1 MVPTKMR
8 PTLCR
13 YGPAMIYRLAIACL
27 ILLTAHTPL
36 SGEDVEHWAFQPV
49 EKPPLPEVNNK
60 AWIKNPIDLFIL
72 ARLEKADLQPAPPAA
87 TGDLQRRLHDDLI
100 GLLPGPNDEF
110 VSPEIT
116 IHRLIAKPQYGER
129 WARHWLDVVRYADSN
144 GLDENAAYANAWR
157 YRDYVVQSFN
167 SDKPYDRFLIEQ
179 IAGDLLTARDDA
191 QKRAYL
197 IATGFLSLGPKVL
210 AEPDK
215 TKMEMDIIDE
225 QIDTLGRALLGITLG
240 CARCHDRKFD
250 PVPTDD
256 YYALAGIF
264 KSTTTMDSLKTIA
277 KWHENS
283 LATPEENKLKQNHDA
298 LISAQ
303 QQVIAAFIKNANQQL
318 LVEQNLKELPP
329 QPEEKYSKSA
339 RDELAGLQETLE
351 RLQADIPKL
360 PFAMGV
366 VDGEVT
372 DLPIFVRGNYETP
385 GELQRRHFP
394 RALTT
399 GEVQPIGENASGRL
413 ELARWI
419 ASEQNPLT
427 ARVMVNRVWRWHFG
441 RGLVATTDNFGK
453 LGAEPS
459 HPELL
464 DWLTSWF
471 IENSWSIKKLNGL
484 ILNSATYQMSSQ
496 ASLAAMERD
505 PNNQLLSRAP
515 LRRIEAEP
523 LRDSLLQISNLLDP
537 KRGGYVW
544 TFPNF
549 KLVFNHTSEDTTTYV
564 SNRRSIYLPVIR
576 NHVYNLFELFDFPDP
591 STVTGHRNSSTIAPQ
606 GLFLM
611 NSPFVLRTT
620 EALATRLLN
629 EESVDRDQRLE
640 RLYALVYQ
648 RTPSE
653 RESKNGLAF
662 VDRFSQVHNGKDG
675 DRDSSAA
682 WQALCQVLVS
692 SNEFLYLR

>member
-1 MVPTKMR
+1 MKLM
-8 PTLCR
+8 TLWT
-13 YGPAMIYRLAIACL
+13 IAVL
-27 ILLTAHTPL
+27 VTASLFVASKTDATTIDIEE
-36 SGEDVEHWAFQPV
+36 GRKHWAFQPV

-87 TGDLQRRLHDDLI
+87 AGDLQRRLHDDLI
-100 GLLPGPNDEF
+100 GLLPGPKDEF
-110 VSPEIT
+110 VNPETT
-116 IHRLIAKPQYGER
+116 IHTLMATPQYGER

-144 GLDENAAYANAWR
+144 GLDENAAHANAWR

-167 SDKPYDRFLIEQ
+167 SDKPYDQFLVEQ
-179 IAGDLLTARDDA
+179 IAGDLLPATDDA
-191 QKRAYL
+191 QKHAHL

-215 TKMEMDIIDE
+215 VKMEMDIIDE
-225 QIDTLGRALLGITLG
+225 QIDTLGRALLGITFG
-240 CARCHDRKFD
+240 CARCHDHKFD

-264 KSTTTMDSLKTIA
+264 KSTKTMDSLETIA

-283 LATPEENKLKQNHDA
+283 LATPEESKLKENHDA
-298 LISAQ
+298 VISAQ
-303 QQVIAAFIKNANQQL
+303 QKVIAAFIEKANQQL
-318 LVEQNLKELPP
+318 LVEQKLKQLPP
-329 QPEEKYSKSA
+329 KPEEKYSKA
-339 RDELAGLQETLE
+339 NQDELARLQETLG
-351 RLQADIPKL
+351 RLEADAPLI

-372 DLPIFVRGNYETP
+372 NLPIFVRGNHETP
-385 GELQRRHFP
+385 GALQQRHFP
-394 RALTT
+394 RALVA
-399 GEVQPIGENASGRL
+399 GEVEPIGDGASGRL

-419 ASEQNPLT
+419 ASRENPLT

-453 LGAEPS
+453 LGAEPT

-471 IENSWSIKKLNGL
+471 IENGWSVKKLNQL
-484 ILNSATYQMSSQ
+484 ILNSATYHMSSQ
-496 ASLAAMERD
+496 ASPDAIERD

-537 KRGGYVW
+537 KMGGYVW
-544 TFPNF
+544 TFQNF
-549 KLVFNHTSEDTTTYV
+549 ELVFNHTSEDATTYD

-591 STVTGHRNSSTIAPQ
+591 STVTGHRNSSTIASQ

-629 EESVDRDQRLE
+629 EEPVDSGQRVE

-648 RTPSE
+648 RLPSVQE
-653 RESKNGLAF
+653 TKNGLTF
-662 VDRFSQVHNGKDG
+662 VADFSEVHNGKDG
-675 DRDSSAA
+675 NKNQSAA
-682 WQALCQVLVS
+682 WQALCQMLVA

>member
-1 MVPTKMR
+1 MKLM
-8 PTLCR
+8 TLWTF
-13 YGPAMIYRLAIACL
+13 A
-27 ILLTAHTPL
+27 LLVTASLFVAAKADATTIDIEE
-36 SGEDVEHWAFQPV
+36 GRKHWAFQPV

-60 AWIKNPIDLFIL
+60 AWIKNPVDLFIL
-72 ARLEKADLQPAPPAA
+72 ARLEKANLQPAPPTTA
-87 TGDLQRRLHDDLI
+87 GDLQRRLHDDLI
-100 GLLPGPNDEF
+100 GLLPGPKDEF
-110 VSPEIT
+110 VNPETT
-116 IHRLIAKPQYGER
+116 INKLMATPQYGER

-144 GLDENAAYANAWR
+144 GLDENAAHANAWR

-167 SDKPYDRFLIEQ
+167 SDKPYDQFLVEQ
-179 IAGDLLTARDDA
+179 IAGDLLPATDDT
-191 QKRAYL
+191 QKHVHL

-215 TKMEMDIIDE
+215 VKMEMDIIDE
-225 QIDTLGRALLGITLG
+225 QIDTLGRAVLGITFG
-240 CARCHDRKFD
+240 CARCHDHKFD

-264 KSTTTMDSLKTIA
+264 KSTKTMDSLETIA

-283 LATPEENKLKQNHDA
+283 LATPAENKLKENHDA

-303 QQVIAAFIKNANQQL
+303 QKVIAAFIEKANQQL
-318 LVEQNLKELPP
+318 LVEKNLKQLPP
-329 QPEEKYSKSA
+329 KPEEKYSTSTKK
-339 RDELAGLQETLE
+339 ELAKLQKTLE
-351 RLQADIPKL
+351 RLQADVPVL

-366 VDGEVT
+366 ADGDVT
-372 DLPIFVRGNYETP
+372 DLPIFVRGNHETP
-385 GELQRRHFP
+385 GALQQRHFP
-394 RALTT
+394 RALVA
-399 GEVQPIGENASGRL
+399 GEVKPMGDDASGRL

-419 ASEQNPLT
+419 ASRENPLT

-453 LGAEPS
+453 LGAEPT

-471 IENSWSIKKLNGL
+471 IENGWSVKKLNQL
-484 ILNSATYQMSSQ
+484 ILNSATYHMSSQ
-496 ASLAAMERD
+496 ASPDAIERD

-515 LRRIEAEP
+515 VRRIEAEP

-537 KRGGYVW
+537 KMGGYVW
-544 TFPNF
+544 TFKNF
-549 KLVFNHTSEDTTTYV
+549 ELVFNHTSEDATTYD

-629 EESVDRDQRLE
+629 EEPVDSDQRLK
-640 RLYALVYQ
+640 RLYALVHQ

-653 RESKNGLAF
+653 QESKNGLAF
-662 VDRFSQVHNGKDG
+662 VAHFSEVHNGKDG
-675 DRDSSAA
+675 NEDQSAA

>member
-1 MVPTKMR
+1 
-8 PTLCR
+8 
-13 YGPAMIYRLAIACL
+13 MICRLAITCL
-27 ILLTAHTPL
+27 ILLTAHTAL
-36 SGEDVEHWAFQPV
+36 SGEDAEHWAFQPV
-49 EKPPLPEVNNK
+49 DNPPLPEVNNK
-60 AWIKNPIDLFIL
+60 AWIKTPIDFFIL
-72 ARLEKADLQPAPPAA
+72 ARLEKAGLQPAPPAA
-87 TGDLQRRLHDDLI
+87 NGDLQRRLHDDLI

-110 VSPEIT
+110 VSPETT
-116 IHRLIAKPQYGER
+116 IHKLMATPQYGER

-167 SDKPYDRFLIEQ
+167 SDKPYDQFLIEQ
-179 IAGDLLTARDDA
+179 IAGDLLTATDDA
-191 QKRAYL
+191 QKHANL

-240 CARCHDRKFD
+240 CARCHDHKFD

-283 LATPEENKLKQNHDA
+283 LATPEENKLKEDHDA
-298 LISAQ
+298 LISSQ
-303 QQVIAAFIKNANQQL
+303 QKTIAAFIKKANEQL
-318 LVEQNLKELPP
+318 LVQQKLKQVPP
-329 QPEEKYSKSA
+329 NPEEKYSKA
-339 RDELAGLQETLE
+339 AKDELAGLRETLE
-351 RLQADIPKL
+351 RLEADIPVL

-372 DLPIFVRGNYETP
+372 DLPIFVRGNYAIP
-385 GELQRRHFP
+385 GALQQRHFP

-399 GEVQPIGENASGRL
+399 GEIQPIGNDTSGRL

-419 ASEQNPLT
+419 ASKENPLT
-427 ARVMVNRVWRWHFG
+427 ARVLVNRVWRWHFG

-453 LGAEPS
+453 LGAEPT

-464 DWLTSWF
+464 NWLTSWF
-471 IENSWSIKKLNGL
+471 IDNSWSVKKLNGL

-496 ASLAAMERD
+496 PSPAAIERD
-505 PNNQLLSRAP
+505 PNNQLLSHAP

-549 KLVFNHTSEDTTTYV
+549 ELVFNHTSEDTTTYA

-629 EESVDRDQRLE
+629 EEPVDSVQRME

-648 RTPSE
+648 RTPSGQ
-653 RESKNGLAF
+653 ESKNGLAF
-662 VDRFSQVHNGKDG
+662 VDRFSEVRNGKDG
-675 DRDSSAA
+675 DNDSSAA

>member
-1 MVPTKMR
+1 MKLM
-8 PTLCR
+8 TLWT
-13 YGPAMIYRLAIACL
+13 IA
-27 ILLTAHTPL
+27 LLVTASLFVAAKADATTIDIEE
-36 SGEDVEHWAFQPV
+36 GRKHWAFQPV
-49 EKPPLPEVNNK
+49 EKPPLPKVNNK
-60 AWIKNPIDLFIL
+60 AWIKNPVDLFIL
-72 ARLEKADLQPAPPAA
+72 ARLEKANLQPAPPAVA
-87 TGDLQRRLHDDLI
+87 GDLQRRLHDDLI
-100 GLLPGPNDEF
+100 GLLPGPKDEF
-110 VSPEIT
+110 VNPETT
-116 IHRLIAKPQYGER
+116 INKLMATPQYGER

-144 GLDENAAYANAWR
+144 GLDENAAHANAWR

-167 SDKPYDRFLIEQ
+167 SDKPYDQFLVEQ
-179 IAGDLLTARDDA
+179 IAGDLLPATDDT
-191 QKRAYL
+191 QKHVHL

-215 TKMEMDIIDE
+215 VKMEMDIIDE
-225 QIDTLGRALLGITLG
+225 QIDTLGRAVLGITFG
-240 CARCHDRKFD
+240 CARCHDHKFD

-264 KSTTTMDSLKTIA
+264 KSTKTMDSLETIA

-283 LATPEENKLKQNHDA
+283 LATPAENKLKENHDA

-303 QQVIAAFIKNANQQL
+303 QKVIAAFIEKANQQL
-318 LVEQNLKELPP
+318 LVEQKLKQLPP
-329 QPEEKYSKSA
+329 KPEEEYSKA
-339 RDELAGLQETLE
+339 TKEELAKLRKTLE
-351 RLQADIPKL
+351 RLQADVPVL

-366 VDGEVT
+366 ADGDVT
-372 DLPIFVRGNYETP
+372 DLPIFVRGNHETP
-385 GELQRRHFP
+385 GALQQRHFP
-394 RALTT
+394 RALVA
-399 GEVQPIGENASGRL
+399 GEVKPMGDDASGRL

-419 ASEQNPLT
+419 ASRENPLT

-453 LGAEPS
+453 LGAEPT

-471 IENSWSIKKLNGL
+471 IENGWSVKKLNQL
-484 ILNSATYQMSSQ
+484 ILNSATYHMSSQ
-496 ASLAAMERD
+496 ASPDAIERD

-515 LRRIEAEP
+515 VRRIEAEP

-537 KRGGYVW
+537 KMGGYVW
-544 TFPNF
+544 TFKNF
-549 KLVFNHTSEDTTTYV
+549 ELVFNHTSEDATTYD

-620 EALATRLLN
+620 AALATRLLN
-629 EESVDRDQRLE
+629 EEPVDSDQRLK
-640 RLYALVYQ
+640 RLYALVHQ

-653 RESKNGLAF
+653 QESKNGLAF
-662 VDRFSQVHNGKDG
+662 VAHFSEVHNGKDG
-675 DRDSSAA
+675 NEDQSAA